1 LRREDN
7 GIAEA
12 IKEGAPACDVS
23 LNLRS
28 ASAAIV
34 PSPGGRGEG

>member
-12 IKEGAPACDVS
+12 IKEGVSTCDVS

-28 ASAAIV
+28 ASAPTV
-34 PSPGGRGEG
+34 PSPRERGEG